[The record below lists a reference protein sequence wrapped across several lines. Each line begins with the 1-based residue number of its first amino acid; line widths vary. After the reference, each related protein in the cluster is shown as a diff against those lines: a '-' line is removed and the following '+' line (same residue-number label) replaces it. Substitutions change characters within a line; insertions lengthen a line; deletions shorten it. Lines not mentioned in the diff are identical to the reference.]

1 MTRSA
6 AWSFIVVL
14 SFALVACKS
23 GPKDA
28 APVAAG
34 DGTAEGSQPI
44 SVAVGKP
51 SGLLLEPADTF
62 KLGYTIDWATSVN
75 LPSSGELYSASVLG
89 DLLVIVERPNNV
101 VTAISMRDGKQ
112 LWRQQAGTFP
122 YRAFAPARVDNTILV
137 NTETQ
142 MFMFD
147 ASKEGKL
154 ISRANLDSTVV
165 TQPAMVGEIA
175 VFGGADGMIFGFDT
189 RVGYAKW
196 KFKMPGQMLVPAQ
209 ASGQQV
215 FVAGIDGQYALFA
228 GRTGEVL
235 WRGRVF
241 DKVSAAPAVH
251 SSGIYVP
258 SQDHSLYALN
268 RATGED
274 RWIFRYTDDLVAS
287 PIVLQ
292 NTVYQPLPS
301 GELVALKVTDGAELW
316 RLKTTDKLV
325 AQDARGLI
333 FNGGDKVVQRDAG
346 SGKMFDQIPVVG
358 GKIAHLVQAEG
369 QALIVVS
376 TTGRV
381 LKLSQVK

>member
-6 AWSFIVVL
+6 AWPFVVAL
-14 SFALVACKS
+14 SLALGGCAGSTKTDSASKS
-23 GPKDA
+23 DD
-28 APVAAG
+28 V
-34 DGTAEGSQPI
+34 GTGSQPV

-51 SGLLLEPADTF
+51 SGLLLEPADTL
-62 KLGYTIDWATSVN
+62 KLGYAIDWATSIN
-75 LPSSGELYSASVLG
+75 IQSRTELHAATVLG
-89 DLLVIVERPNNV
+89 DLLVTVERPNNV

-112 LWRQQAGTFP
+112 LWRQQVGSAP
-122 YRAFAPARVDNTILV
+122 YQAFAPRRVDNSIIV

-142 MFMFD
+142 IYLLD
-147 ASKEGKL
+147 ATKEGKM
-154 ISRANLDSTVV
+154 ISRSNLESAVITP
-165 TQPAMVGEIA
+165 PAMVGEVA

-196 KFKMPGQMLVPAQ
+196 RFKMPGQILVPAL

-215 FVAGIDGQYALFA
+215 YVAGIDGQYALFA

-274 RWIFRYTDDLVAS
+274 RWIYRYTDDLVKS
-287 PIVLQ
+287 PVVLQ
-292 NTVYQPLPS
+292 NTVYQPLPT
-301 GELVALKVTDGAELW
+301 GELVALKVTDGSELW
-316 RLKTTDKLV
+316 RLKTTDELV
-325 AQDARGLI
+325 AQDTRGLI
-333 FNGGDKVVQRDAG
+333 FNGGDKILLRDAS
-346 SGKMFDQIPVVG
+346 SGKLYEQIPVQG

-376 TTGRV
+376 TQGRIM
-381 LKLSQVK
+381 KLSPVK

>member
-6 AWSFIVVL
+6 AWSFVVAL
-14 SFALVACKS
+14 SLALVACNS

-28 APVAAG
+28 APVAGG
-34 DGTAEGSQPI
+34 DGTAEGSQPV

-51 SGLLLEPADTF
+51 SGLLLEPADAL
-62 KLGYTIDWATSVN
+62 KLGYTIDWATSIN
-75 LPSSGELYSASVLG
+75 LPSKSELQSVTILG
-89 DLLVIVERPNNV
+89 DLLVTVEWPSNV

-112 LWRQQAGTFP
+112 LWRQQVGSYP
-122 YRAFAPARVDNTILV
+122 YRAFAPSRVDNTILV

-142 MFMFD
+142 IYLLD
-147 ASKEGKL
+147 ATKEGKL
-154 ISRANLDSTVV
+154 ITRASLDSAV
-165 TQPAMVGEIA
+165 TTPPAMVGEIA
-175 VFGGADGMIFGFDT
+175 VFGGADGTVFGFDT

-251 SSGIYVP
+251 SSGIYIA
-258 SQDHSLYALN
+258 SQDHSLYAIN

-274 RWIFRYTDDLVAS
+274 RWIFRYTDDLTTS

-301 GELVALKVTDGAELW
+301 GEIVAMKLTDGSELW
-316 RLKTTDKLV
+316 RLKTTEKIV
-325 AQDARGLI
+325 AQDARGLLL
-333 FNGGDKVVQRDAG
+333 NGGDKIVQRDA
-346 SGKMFDQIPVVG
+346 STGKMYDQVPVVG
-358 GKIAHLVQAEG
+358 GTIAHLIQGPG
-369 QALIVVS
+369 QSLLVVS
-376 TTGRV
+376 TSGRV